1 VPASSSVHR
10 SSGRSRDNA
19 AIASAS
25 IPTPFGSLVL
35 RVDATGL
42 VDVDLGL
49 QSPDEECRSDDA
61 LLTACI
67 EQFERYFQHGRFE
80 FSLPLAPLGTRYQ
93 RSVWAAMSRIPAG
106 TTRAY
111 GDLADDLGS
120 GARAVASACRSNPLP
135 IVIPCHRVVAR
146 NGLGGYCGG
155 RTAAWLEIKRWLLK
169 HERSGAST

>member
-1 VPASSSVHR
+1 MAT
-10 SSGRSRDNA
+10 
-19 AIASAS
+19 AS
-25 IPTPFGSLVL
+25 IPAPFGSLVL
-35 RVDATGL
+35 RVDATVL
-42 VDVDLGL
+42 IEVDLSL
-49 QSPDEECRSDDA
+49 QPPDGECRSDDA
-61 LLTACI
+61 LLAECI

-80 FSLPLAPLGTRYQ
+80 FSLPLAPSGTRYQ

-111 GDLADDLGS
+111 GDLAADLGS

-146 NGLGGYCGG
+146 SGLGGYCGG
-155 RTAAWLEIKRWLLK
+155 KTEAMLGIKRWLLK